1 MAPKPIHG
9 YLLILYSLVSVICF
23 QYYGIKIMVDS
34 ERYLSYARNLSEG
47 FYIEPHDF
55 WYFSYVLFIYTIK
68 LFSQES
74 SVIIICQYIIGYLAV
89 VAIYE
94 TGLLLFNHKLRALF
108 PALLMIGFIE
118 IPMWNSFIL
127 SEPFYISFT
136 CFSIYFLVALYK
148 EGINPFRLIAAILIV
163 LITVFSKPTGIALL
177 GGVGAL
183 LFYRAVSKVKP
194 KAFKSALLG
203 GACVLFLLLTNKMLS
218 TYTLIEN
225 DYVKGEIIYGISGLP
240 NHSAYEKLKVMPP
253 DNLYIPAAEH
263 PPLVR
268 IVSFIIHHPIYW
280 LKLFFAKF
288 YYFIMHIRPYWSVS
302 HNLFSLLFLIPIYG
316 LSIRSLV
323 IRKFPKE
330 IWLFLMP
337 YFTIHILSV
346 CLSTV
351 DWDGRFLMP
360 LLPVLFL
367 LAAAGIPNTVMS
379 ACQKILPF
387 LAKD

>member
-34 ERYLSYARNLSEG
+34 ERYLNYAANLRSG
-47 FYIEPHDF
+47 FYVETHNF
-55 WYFSYVLFIYTIK
+55 WYFGYVAFLYIIK
-68 LFSQES
+68 LFSQDNL
-74 SVIIICQYIIGYLAV
+74 VIIIGQYFLGYLGV
-89 VAIYE
+89 LAIYE
-94 TGLLLFNHKLRALF
+94 AGRLLFSNKFQALF
-108 PALLMIGFIE
+108 PALLMIAFIE

-127 SEPFYISFT
+127 SESFYISFT

-148 EGINPFRLIAAILIV
+148 KGVNPIRLLVAIAIIL
-163 LITVFSKPTGIALL
+163 LTVIAKPTGISLL
-177 GGVGAL
+177 GAVLVPFLYKVINLVKPFALRWAIIGFAGL
-183 LFYRAVSKVKP
+183 LF
-194 KAFKSALLG
+194 LM
-203 GACVLFLLLTNKMLS
+203 LTNKMLS
-218 TYTLIEN
+218 TFTLIEN
-225 DYVKGEIIYGISGLP
+225 DYVKGEIIYGISNYPDYPDHDRLVL
-240 NHSAYEKLKVMPP
+240 SPP
-253 DNLYIPAAEH
+253 DNLYIPSVEY
-263 PPLVR
+263 PPIIR
-268 IVSFIIHHPIYW
+268 IVSFILHNPAYW
-280 LKLFFAKF
+280 LTLFFTKF

-302 HNLFSLLFLIPIYG
+302 HNLFSLLFLIPVYG
-316 LSIRSLV
+316 LSIRSFFV
-323 IRKFPKE
+323 REFPKE
-330 IWLFLMP
+330 ILLFIIP
-337 YFTIHILSV
+337 YFTIHVLSV

>member
-34 ERYLSYARNLSEG
+34 ERYLNYAANLRSG
-47 FYIEPHDF
+47 FYVETHNF
-55 WYFSYVLFIYTIK
+55 WYFGYVAFLYIIK
-68 LFSQES
+68 LFSQDNL
-74 SVIIICQYIIGYLAV
+74 VIIIGQYFLGYLGV
-89 VAIYE
+89 LAIYE
-94 TGLLLFNHKLRALF
+94 AGRLLFSNKFQALF
-108 PALLMIGFIE
+108 PALLMIAFIE

-127 SEPFYISFT
+127 SESFYISFN

-268 IVSFIIHHPIYW
+268 IVSFIIYHPIYW

-288 YYFIMHIRPYWSVS
+288 YYFITHIRPYWSVS
-302 HNLFSLLFLIPIYG
+302 HNLFSLLFLIPVYG
-316 LSIRSLV
+316 LSIRSFFV
-323 IRKFPKE
+323 REFPKE
-330 IWLFLMP
+330 ILLFIIP
-337 YFTIHILSV
+337 YFTIHVLSV

-367 LAAAGIPNTVMS
+367 LTAAGIPNTIIG
-379 ACQKILPF
+379 ACGKRLPF
-387 LAKD
+387 LAQG

>member
-1 MAPKPIHG
+1 
-9 YLLILYSLVSVICF
+9 
-23 QYYGIKIMVDS
+23 MVDS

-127 SEPFYISFT
+127 SESFYISFT
-136 CFSIYFLVALYK
+136 CFSLYFLVALYK
-148 EGINPFRLIAAILIV
+148 KGINPFRLIAAILIV

-194 KAFKSALLG
+194 KSFKSALLG

-268 IVSFIIHHPIYW
+268 IASFIINHPIYW
-280 LKLFFAKF
+280 LKLFFAKL

-302 HNLFSLLFLIPIYG
+302 HNLFSLLFLIPVYG
-316 LSIRSLV
+316 LSIRSFFV
-323 IRKFPKE
+323 REFPKE
-330 IWLFLMP
+330 ILLFIIP
-337 YFTIHILSV
+337 YFTIHVLSV